1 VKLTGGIKTNS
12 LYFGILQV
20 FHNGKWGT
28 VCDDGWNRNNT
39 KVVCRQLGYQNGS
52 SDTSLGEGSG
62 QIWLDDVSCTGSE
75 RSLDNCS
82 HAGWGNEDCSHS
94 KDIGIVCQSGNG

>member
-20 FHNGKWGT
+20 FHNGEWGT

-39 KVVCRQLGYQNGS
+39 KVVCRQLGYTNGS
-52 SDTSLGEGSG
+52 HMSLGQGSG
-62 QIWLDDVSCTGSE
+62 QIWLAFVACTGSE
-75 RSLDNCS
+75 SSLDNCN
-82 HAGWGNEDCSHS
+82 HAGWGSGFCFHFEDV
-94 KDIGIVCQSGNG
+94 GVVCRSGN